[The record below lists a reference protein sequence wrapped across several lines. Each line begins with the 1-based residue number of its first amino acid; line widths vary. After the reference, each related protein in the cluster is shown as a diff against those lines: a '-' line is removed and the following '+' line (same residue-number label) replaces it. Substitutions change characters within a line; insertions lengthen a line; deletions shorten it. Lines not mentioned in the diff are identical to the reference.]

1 MGMRVKRITAL
12 LLAMVLMLGNALAQ
26 NITWHN
32 AGEEVV
38 PVGNTLAYT
47 IQKAFMGTSGGQT
60 YLLMAVDIQAG
71 EAGAALALKDFVAMT
86 REDEVFYPLYA
97 QSADKVVTVT
107 EAAPLVIPAYG
118 SQALTF
124 VFPVREGLTDFIL
137 VYRNAPGGDF
147 YATNAAFGGQSE
159 SNGGITV
166 ADEEAVYTGIPP
178 ALRKAREAEAC
189 GEEEETDATSG
200 ATQ

>member
-1 MGMRVKRITAL
+1 MRAKRITAL
-12 LLAMVLMLGNALAQ
+12 LLVIVLMLGNALAQ

-32 AGEEVV
+32 AGEAVT
-38 PVGNTLAYT
+38 PAGNTLAYT
-47 IQKAFMGTSGGQT
+47 IQKASMGTSGGQT
-60 YLLMAVDIQAG
+60 YLLMAVEVTAG

-86 REDEVFYPLYA
+86 KQDEVFYPLYA
-97 QSADKVVTVT
+97 QSADKAVTVT
-107 EAAPLVIPAYG
+107 EEAPLSIAAYG

-124 VFPVREGLTDFIL
+124 IFPVSEGLTDFIL

-147 YATNAAFGGQSE
+147 YATNASFGGQSE

-166 ADEEAVYTGIPP
+166 ADEDEVYTGIPP
-178 ALRKAREAEAC
+178 ALKKAREAEAC
-189 GEEEETDATSG
+189 GEDEEADATSG